1 MRERGLGKRE
11 QTGVFVRLPIEHAR
25 RLDRAAA
32 AVGAHKKD
40 LIAGLLAQH
49 VDPDTPQGI
58 NRLRTLASHGEDSS
72 RRILIEDDRGLQR
85 GSAGFNPYSPM
96 EVLDAE
102 GAAVLLAV
110 DVATIVALAEKGEIP
125 GRRIADEWRFARQGL
140 LDWLAGSEPA
150 SPESPTDPSLQS

>member
-1 MRERGLGKRE
+1 MRRAKQE
-11 QTGVFVRLPIEHAR
+11 QTAVFVRLPVEQAR

-58 NRLRTLASHGEDSS
+58 DRLRTLASHGEEGS
-72 RRILIEDDRGLQR
+72 RRILIEEDRGLQR
-85 GSAGFNPYSPM
+85 GSAGFNPYAPM

-102 GAAVLLAV
+102 GAAALLAV
-110 DVATIVALAEKGEIP
+110 DLATILELAEKGEIP
-125 GRRIADEWRFARQGL
+125 GRRIAGEWRFARHGL
-140 LDWLAGSEPA
+140 LEWLAGSEPA
-150 SPESPTDPSLQS
+150 SPETSEDPSLQS